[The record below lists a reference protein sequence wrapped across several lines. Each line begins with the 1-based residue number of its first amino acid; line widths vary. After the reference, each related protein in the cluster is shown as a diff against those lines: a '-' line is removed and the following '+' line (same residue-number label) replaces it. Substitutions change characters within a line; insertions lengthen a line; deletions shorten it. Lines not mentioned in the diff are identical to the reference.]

1 MDEVDY
7 NKILEEFI
15 ESRKK
20 ELYLYLLEELKSIQN
35 LLIYGNKKSHNIG
48 IVSFNIKDFNPYT
61 LCENLSNSG
70 FQTRAGC
77 SCAGPYGHDLLGLKK
92 VSMKNRPGWL
102 RVGVHYIQTKD
113 EIKALVDEIKNSLKT
128 TL

>member
-1 MDEVDY
+1 MCSSD
-7 NKILEEFI
+7 LFP
-15 ESRKK
+15 
-20 ELYLYLLEELKSIQN
+20 
-35 LLIYGNKKSHNIG
+35 SHD
-48 IVSFNIKDFNPYT
+48 S
-61 LCENLSNSG
+61 
-70 FQTRAGC
+70 GC